1 MHVSVSGDYLN
12 LSIFALQIPEPMS
25 IKTESIATCS
35 RCGNRTGLT
44 MYKSINTAEDPSLK
58 EKVKDGSLFLWKC
71 PSCGQANLAKY
82 DTLYHDPDKKL
93 MIWLLQDENI
103 SQSQMH
109 SISLHAKAIGNY
121 TLRRVT
127 DTGSLME
134 KVLIF
139 DSGLDDVTV
148 ELCKYVL
155 KMELASKSSDEE
167 AAKRILQMQLHFFRL
182 DRSGD
187 SKSITFVYPEEEQMK
202 NYTIG
207 YNVYEDCC
215 GILQRNTGI
224 KPDEGFAK
232 VDSEWL
238 SGYFR

>member
-1 MHVSVSGDYLN
+1 
-12 LSIFALQIPEPMS
+12 MS
-25 IKTESIATCS
+25 IKTESIAACS
-35 RCGNRTGLT
+35 RCGNRTQLT
-44 MYKSINTAEDPSLK
+44 IYKSINTAEDPSLK
-58 EKVKDGSLFLWKC
+58 EKVREGSLFLWKC
-71 PSCGQANLAKY
+71 PSCGQSNLARY

-93 MIWLLQDENI
+93 MVWLLQDENI

-139 DSGLDDVTV
+139 DCGLDDVTI

-167 AAKRILQMQLHFFRL
+167 SARKILQMNLHFFRL
-182 DRSGD
+182 NDSGD
-187 SKSITFVYPEEEQMK
+187 GKSVTFVYPEDGQMK

-215 GILQRNTGI
+215 GILQRNPRI
-224 KPDEGFAK
+224 KPAEGFVK
-232 VDSEWL
+232 IDSEWL
-238 SGYFR
+238 SAYFK

>member
-1 MHVSVSGDYLN
+1 MAISDDFSTFGGL
-12 LSIFALQIPEPMS
+12 IGIIMS

-35 RCGNRTGLT
+35 RCGNRTGLP

>member
-1 MHVSVSGDYLN
+1 
-12 LSIFALQIPEPMS
+12 MS

-44 MYKSINTAEDPSLK
+44 IYKSINISEDPALK

-93 MIWLLQDENI
+93 MVWLLQDENV
-103 SQSQMH
+103 SETQMH
-109 SISLHAKAIGNY
+109 SISLHAKAMGNY

-148 ELCKYVL
+148 EMCKYVL
-155 KMELASKSSDEE
+155 KMELASQSPDEE
-167 AAKRILQMQLHFFRL
+167 SAKKILQMPLHFFRL
-182 DRSGD
+182 DQSGD
-187 SKSITFVYPEEEQMK
+187 SKSITFVYPEEGRMK
-202 NYTIG
+202 NCVIG
-207 YNVYEDCC
+207 YNVYEDCT
-215 GILQRNTGI
+215 GILQRNPRI
-224 KPDEGFAK
+224 KPSEGFEK
-232 VDSEWL
+232 VDSVWL
-238 SGYFR
+238 SSYFE

>member
-1 MHVSVSGDYLN
+1 
-12 LSIFALQIPEPMS
+12 MS

-44 MYKSINTAEDPSLK
+44 IYKSINISEDPALK

-71 PSCGQANLAKY
+71 PSCGQTNLAKY

-93 MIWLLQDENI
+93 MIWLLQDENV
-103 SQSQMH
+103 SETQMH

-148 ELCKYVL
+148 EMCKYVT
-155 KMELASKSSDEE
+155 KMELTAKDRSE
-167 AAKRILQMQLHFFRL
+167 AAPASSVPFHFHRLEETEDGKAIVFIYPREGQMMSL
-182 DRSGD
+182 
-187 SKSITFVYPEEEQMK
+187 
-202 NYTIG
+202 NIG
-207 YNVYEDCC
+207 YNVYEDSL
-215 GILQRNTGI
+215 GIISRN
-224 KPDEGFAK
+224 PDIIPDKDRFSRI
-232 VDSEWL
+232 DRDWIL
-238 SGYFR
+238 SIMK

>member
-1 MHVSVSGDYLN
+1 MAISDDFSTFGGL
-12 LSIFALQIPEPMS
+12 IGIIMS

-82 DTLYHDPDKKL
+82 DTLYHDPGKK
-93 MIWLLQDENI
+93 MMVWLLQDENV
-103 SQSQMH
+103 SETQMH

-187 SKSITFVYPEEEQMK
+187 SKSITFVYPEEGQMK